1 VITGMPHR
9 PSSID
14 GQSSVFSPHR
24 FRSSSFDRIRL
35 AQKIARRSRSPL
47 SGYAIARTVRRLI

>member
-1 VITGMPHR
+1 MTGMPHR

-14 GQSSVFSPHR
+14 GQSSVSLLISSVLR
-24 FRSSSFDRIRL
+24 RSTAIGL

-47 SGYAIARTVRRLI
+47 SGYAYRLGRCGD